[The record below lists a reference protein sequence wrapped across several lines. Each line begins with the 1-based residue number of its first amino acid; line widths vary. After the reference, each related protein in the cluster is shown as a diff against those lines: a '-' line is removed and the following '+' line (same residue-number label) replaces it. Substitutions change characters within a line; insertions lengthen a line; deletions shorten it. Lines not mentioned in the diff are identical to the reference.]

1 MWRPRC
7 KSCKACARFTKS
19 WVLTQFLNDIPAACP
34 HRLWPDGRLV
44 RARLARGW
52 FGANIVGFSASEKTR
67 QRAVELQVIDQAC
80 TSVAEA
86 VQGADL
92 VLLAVPVGAMHSS
105 FAAMRNVLQPS
116 TLLMDVGST
125 KCDVIAAA
133 VTTLGDRLS
142 CFVPAHP
149 IAGKEVAGIE
159 HAESTLYQERRTIL
173 TPLPKTGIHRLQA
186 AHDVWTAI
194 GSHVSTMTPE
204 AHDATFAAVSH
215 LPHMLA
221 FAAVNAL
228 MAQPQGAAFMDMAGP
243 GFRDFS
249 RIAASDASVWRD
261 ILSANHA
268 EVLKQVAHFRGAL
281 DQFENALKQGDAAA
295 LQHLIQQ
302 ASDVRS
308 AWTLQ
313 AGNACSQ
320 TSL

>member
-1 MWRPRC
+1 MKFEKLALIGCGLMGGSFALALR
-7 KSCKACARFTKS
+7 KA
-19 WVLTQFLNDIPAACP
+19 
-34 HRLWPDGRLV
+34 GLV
-44 RARLARGW
+44 QT
-52 FGANIVGFSASEKTR
+52 IVGFSASEKTR
-67 QRAVELQVIDQAC
+67 QRALELNVIDHAC
-80 TSVAEA
+80 ASVAEA

-92 VLLAVPVGAMHSS
+92 VLLAVPVGAMQSS
-105 FAAMRNVLQPS
+105 FTAMRDALSP
-116 TLLMDVGST
+116 TALLMDVGST

-133 VTTLGDRLS
+133 QASLGERLS

-159 HAESTLYQERRTIL
+159 HAESTLYQDRRTIL

-186 AHDVWTAI
+186 AHEVWTAI
-194 GSHVSTMTPE
+194 GSHVSTLTPE

-228 MAQPQGAAFMDMAGP
+228 TAQPQGAVFLGMAGP

-249 RIAASDASVWRD
+249 RIAASDSSVWRD
-261 ILSANHA
+261 ILSANKT
-268 EVLKQVAHFRGAL
+268 EVLTQVAHFRAAL
-281 DQFENALKQGDAAA
+281 DEFENALKQGDTQA

-313 AGNACSQ
+313 AGNACNKASE
-320 TSL
+320 T

>member
-1 MWRPRC
+1 M
-7 KSCKACARFTKS
+7 KF
-19 WVLTQFLNDIPAACP
+19 Q
-34 HRLWPDGRLV
+34 
-44 RARLARGW
+44 RLALIGCGLMGGSFALALREAGLVQT
-52 FGANIVGFSASEKTR
+52 IVGFSASDTTR
-67 QRAVELQVIDQAC
+67 QRAVELKVIDQAC
-80 TSVAEA
+80 ASVAEA

-105 FAAMRNVLQPS
+105 FAAMRDVLQS
-116 TLLMDVGST
+116 NTLLMDVGST

-133 VTTLGDRLS
+133 QATLGERLS

-159 HAESTLYQERRTIL
+159 HAERTLYQERRTIL

-186 AHDVWTAI
+186 AHEVWTAV

-215 LPHMLA
+215 LPHLLA

-228 MAQPQGAAFMDMAGP
+228 TAQPQGAAFLDMAGP

-261 ILSANHA
+261 ILNANHA
-268 EVLKQVAHFRGAL
+268 EVLTQVGHFRDAL
-281 DQFENALKQGDAAA
+281 DQFETALKLGDSQA

-313 AGNACSQ
+313 AGNACNTASEDK
-320 TSL
+320 